1 METNTVPMEN
11 MLTSAA
17 QNQNPVQQPYPVQPV
32 QNVQHALPVQS
43 AYPQQDQALALK
55 LRAQELITQA
65 RTIWAV
71 ANQDV
76 MALYNTDPEIRARIL
91 RGEWD
96 FIDVWKQLQP
106 AQLPPVPVRSANG
119 GVGAMNIGGMNDQQF
134 EKLNEMLKRG
144 AKVDMRY

>member
-1 METNTVPMEN
+1 METNTATMET
-11 MLTSAA
+11 MLAPA
-17 QNQNPVQQPYPVQPV
+17 VQQENPQPVQP
-32 QNVQHALPVQS
+32 A
-43 AYPQQDQALALK
+43 AEQAASLALK

-91 RGEWD
+91 KGEWD

-106 AQLPPVPVRSANG
+106 AQVPPVPARSANG
-119 GVGAMNIGGMNDQQF
+119 GAGVMNIGGMNEQQF
-134 EKLNEMLKRG
+134 DKLNEMLKRG
-144 AKVDMRY
+144 VKVDMRY

>member
-1 METNTVPMEN
+1 METNTATMET
-11 MLTSAA
+11 MLDTEA
-17 QNQNPVQQPYPVQPV
+17 QNHQPAPQTAPVQQPDANMQ
-32 QNVQHALPVQS
+32 
-43 AYPQQDQALALK
+43 LK

-65 RTIWAV
+65 RTIQAV
-71 ANQDV
+71 AQVDV
-76 MALYNTDPEIRARIL
+76 MALYNTDPEVRARIL

-96 FIDVWKQLQP
+96 FVDVWKNMQP
-106 AQLPPVPVRSANG
+106 AQTPPVPVRTANG

>member
-1 METNTVPMEN
+1 METNTATMET
-11 MLTSAA
+11 MLDTEAQKHLPLQPAA
-17 QNQNPVQQPYPVQPV
+17 PAQQ
-32 QNVQHALPVQS
+32 
-43 AYPQQDQALALK
+43 PQQDPTLPLK

-65 RTIWAV
+65 RTILAV

-91 RGEWD
+91 KGEWD
-96 FIDVWKQLQP
+96 FIDVWKQMQP

-134 EKLNEMLKRG
+134 DKLNEMLKRG
-144 AKVDMRY
+144 VKVDMRY

>member
-1 METNTVPMEN
+1 MENTTATMET
-11 MLTSAA
+11 MLDNEA
-17 QNQNPVQQPYPVQPV
+17 QKHIPVQQPAPIQQPEE
-32 QNVQHALPVQS
+32 NLP
-43 AYPQQDQALALK
+43 LK

-65 RTIWAV
+65 RTIQAV
-71 ANQDV
+71 VQADV
-76 MALYNTDPEIRARIL
+76 MALYNTDPEVRARIL

-96 FIDVWKQLQP
+96 FIDVWKQMQP
-106 AQLPPVPVRSANG
+106 AQMPPVPVRTANG

>member
-1 METNTVPMEN
+1 MENTNATMET
-11 MLTSAA
+11 MLDTEA
-17 QNQNPVQQPYPVQPV
+17 QKHIPVQQPEENIQ
-32 QNVQHALPVQS
+32 
-43 AYPQQDQALALK
+43 LK

-65 RTIWAV
+65 RTIQAV
-71 ANQDV
+71 AQTDV
-76 MALYNTDPEIRARIL
+76 MALYNTDPEVRARIL

-96 FIDVWKQLQP
+96 FIDVWKQMKPVQ
-106 AQLPPVPVRSANG
+106 QPPVPVRTANG

>member
-1 METNTVPMEN
+1 METNTATMET
-11 MLTSAA
+11 MLAPA
-17 QNQNPVQQPYPVQPV
+17 VQQENPQPVQP
-32 QNVQHALPVQS
+32 A
-43 AYPQQDQALALK
+43 AEQAASLALK

-91 RGEWD
+91 KGEWD

-106 AQLPPVPVRSANG
+106 ARVPPVPARSANG
-119 GVGAMNIGGMNDQQF
+119 GAGVMNIGGMNEQQF
-134 EKLNEMLKRG
+134 DKLNEMLKRG
-144 AKVDMRY
+144 VKVDMRY